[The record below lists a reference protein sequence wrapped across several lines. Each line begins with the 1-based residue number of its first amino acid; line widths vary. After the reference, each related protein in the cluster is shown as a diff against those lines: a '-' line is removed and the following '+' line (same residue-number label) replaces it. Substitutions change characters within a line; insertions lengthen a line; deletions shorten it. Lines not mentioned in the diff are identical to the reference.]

1 MARKTTIYTVAA
13 EGRDQGKRFLITE
26 MSATQGELFAV
37 RAFLALARN
46 GISIPEHWQELG
58 FAALAGLGVAVLGQL
73 PFHEAKPLMEE
84 LWTCV
89 QAVPDPNQPAFARPL
104 VETDVEEIGT
114 RLAIKLEVLKLHFD
128 FLKAVGSLK
137 QAPASAAKSA
147 D

>member
-1 MARKTTIYTVAA
+1 MSRKTVTHTVAA
-13 EGRDQGKRFLITE
+13 EGRDAGKRFLITE

-46 GISIPEHWQELG
+46 GIPIPDGWQEMG

-73 PFHEAKPLMEE
+73 PFSEVKPLMDE

-89 QAVPDPNQPAFARPL
+89 NIVPDVNQPAFTRQL

-114 RLAIKLEVLKLHFD
+114 RLVLKLETLKLHFD
-128 FLKAVGSLK
+128 FLRAVGSSIS
-137 QAPASAAKSA
+137 APASAAKSA